1 MYIHCENWFKSHS
14 LQDYPSKK
22 SYMNDFLKYDACG
35 NSSESRPITALE
47 IISQKNQNFYPNK
60 IRQIKYKFK

>member
-1 MYIHCENWFKSHS
+1 MKNSLVLEYCQYVKKYMYIHCENWFKSHS

-22 SYMNDFLKYDACG
+22 TYMNDFLKYDACG

-47 IISQKNQNFYPNK
+47 IIS
-60 IRQIKYKFK
+60 